1 MLTSS
6 VKSTAEIM
14 AWPPIMWSKS
24 PNWENVTKL
33 FTEFPASL
41 WIFNSFFVAIA
52 VTILTIFLCT
62 LAGYAFAKYNFK
74 GKNRL
79 FIFMVA
85 TAMIPFPIIMKPLNV
100 LVGRMGMNDTL
111 SGLIIP
117 FVAPAIGI
125 FMMRQFITS
134 VPDELILS
142 LIHI

>member
-6 VKSTAEIM
+6 IKSTAEIM
-14 AWPPIMWSKS
+14 AWPPIVFSKS

-74 GKNRL
+74 GKNKL

-85 TAMIPFPIIMKPLNV
+85 TAMIPFPIIMIPLYV
-100 LVGRMGMNDTL
+100 LVGRMGLNDTL
-111 SGLIIP
+111 T
-117 FVAPAIGI
+117 
-125 FMMRQFITS
+125 R
-134 VPDELILS
+134 
-142 LIHI
+142 